1 MSESSPPE
9 TVSWQFVGR
18 RLDSVQNDVADVRRR
33 MIALADRFGTIETRF
48 GGMEARMDS
57 LERRQG
63 TLEERIDAVVE
74 RQGKLEEIGAK
85 TLLLVERLALK
96 AGIGDDAG

>member
-1 MSESSPPE
+1 
-9 TVSWQFVGR
+9 
-18 RLDSVQNDVADVRRR
+18 

-85 TLLLVERLALK
+85 TLLPVERLALK